1 MIRIGITL
9 GSTRP
14 NRDCSQVAQWVLDS
28 VLPSV
33 NTPEERHRPP
43 VRTVGRQGGRFR
55 LLWRE
60 RGCAR
65 WSSCGWFA
73 APWVWL
79 M

>member
-1 MIRIGITL
+1 MTRIGTTL

-14 NRDCSQVAQWVLDS
+14 HRNSSQIAQWVLDS
-28 VLPSV
+28 AIPSM

-43 VRTVGRQGGRFR
+43 VRAVVGLVR
-55 LLWRE
+55 LLRRE
-60 RGCAR
+60 RG
-65 WSSCGWFA
+65 SSCGWFA